1 MLEDQTVDRDQLEG
15 MLAWGLEKDES
26 GKRVKENACTR
37 PIFPVVFTSTLGK
50 NVLKMEVI

>member
-15 MLAWGLEKDES
+15 MLAWGLEKEES
-26 GKRVKENACTR
+26 GKRAKENACTR